1 MDPADPVDANDPEF
15 MATFNRMYEKTWG
28 SDAISDA
35 IPEKYKQ
42 LTGIALSISIRCD
55 ACLTYH
61 IKMALKQK
69 ATKEEIVESFRIGLL
84 SAGSGTI
91 PTIRKGYATLK
102 DLGIDVSGA
111 K

>member
-15 MATFNRMYEKTWG
+15 MATFNRMYEMTWG
-28 SDAISDA
+28 SDA

-69 ATKEEIVESFRIGLL
+69 ATKEEIVESFRLGLL

-102 DLGIDVSGA
+102 DLGVDVSGV